1 MFSSHNIAFRYLL
14 LVTGI
19 VSRNYKTRRLLLLLC
34 MYRYTFRFQLK
45 FTNTILRKLATFYIW
60 NENIKL
66 NGWIRTL
73 HGNTLHVCSGD
84 YVTTNHQTLIHAEVI
99 LHVYHVR
106 LYQIHLGLRA
116 CKSVSIR
123 NIRFLT
129 FSFLTNSLHD
139 VLDKSRYEHKIS

>member
-1 MFSSHNIAFRYLL
+1 
-14 LVTGI
+14 
-19 VSRNYKTRRLLLLLC
+19 

-84 YVTTNHQTLIHAEVI
+84 YVTTNHQTSIHAEVI
-99 LHVYHVR
+99 LHVDHVK
-106 LYQIHLGLRA
+106 LYQILLGLRA
-116 CKSVSIR
+116 CKSVL
-123 NIRFLT
+123 IRFLT
-129 FSFLTNSLHD
+129 FSFIINSLHD